1 MKIAFG
7 GVTLYAPKD
16 SRKFRDNSVN
26 LRNNS
31 VSQFRNILI
40 NNGYKFYSLCRFREC
55 IALFRVHQ

>member
-16 SRKFRDNSVN
+16 SQKFRENSVN

-31 VSQFRNILI
+31 VNLFRNLLI
-40 NNGYKFYSLCRFREC
+40 NNGYKFM
-55 IALFRVHQ
+55 